1 MALQPNNCN
10 GLPPSWALRPC
21 RSLRGSAAIARR
33 GKDIDETRWTMCLHQ
48 WVYNTFVFCHS
59 HCPDM
64 LTTPFILLH
73 LWSITSPKHSRF
85 TNPMSRHE
93 WLPHIG
99 VPHISSWP
107 LLTMFSQTMELLDS
121 QPFPS
126 KSLNIRKISDKPKCF
141 SCLISST
148 LNPNPLWITHCR
160 YRNLKS
166 GYRKLLWGF
175 GPQSQRFY

>member
-1 MALQPNNCN
+1 
-10 GLPPSWALRPC
+10 
-21 RSLRGSAAIARR
+21 
-33 GKDIDETRWTMCLHQ
+33 
-48 WVYNTFVFCHS
+48 
-59 HCPDM
+59 M

-126 KSLNIRKISDKPKCF
+126 KSLNIRKISDKPKCLVVLSLPHSTRTLCGYRIADIATSSPATENYSGDSVLKVRDF
-141 SCLISST
+141 TSCL
-148 LNPNPLWITHCR
+148 
-160 YRNLKS
+160 
-166 GYRKLLWGF
+166 
-175 GPQSQRFY
+175 